1 MVTAGLVV
9 FASLIAGYFIV
20 SAKTP
25 SFLQSVASMRE
36 ERPSSA
42 GRLSKPAL
50 GGKLPRGEFKPV
62 ALVEDVKSLQDKAH
76 SINLTESVLDG
87 FFGDPGLSAELRNV
101 NLNDP
106 SGMAMLRRAVE
117 TRIDGAQS
125 GFGNIF
131 SVNIADNE
139 IKTSEDNSYGAKREY
154 LRAVANVNLKIQ
166 SLTMRFQFGMVSV
179 SPESFCA
186 PDGDTSPLATFA
198 VEMKNIF
205 DSVSDITVPSDWKEV
220 QRLVLEYSKRSVFI
234 YEGLLGCGT
243 DPIKAMLAGNA
254 LGALAETGNA
264 LRLVLNQKAQ
274 EVGYDGKF

>member
-1 MVTAGLVV
+1 MVTASLVI
-9 FASLIAGYFIV
+9 FASLIVGYFIV
-20 SAKTP
+20 SAETP

-36 ERPSSA
+36 ERPSSDR
-42 GRLSKPAL
+42 RLNKPAL

-62 ALVEDVKSLQDKAH
+62 ALVEDVKALQDRAY

-87 FFGDPGLSAELRNV
+87 FFGDPNLGAELRNV

-131 SVNIADNE
+131 SVNITDDE
-139 IKTSEDNSYGAKREY
+139 IKISTDNSDGAKREY
-154 LRAVANVNLKIQ
+154 LRAIANANLKIQ
-166 SLTMRFQFGMVSV
+166 SLAMQFQFGMVSMN
-179 SPESFCA
+179 PESFCA
-186 PDGDTSPLATFA
+186 PGGEPSSLAGFTLDI
-198 VEMKNIF
+198 KNALASI
-205 DSVSDITVPSDWKEV
+205 SEIRVPSDWKEV
-220 QRLVLEYSKRSVFI
+220 HRLMLKYSKQSSLI
-234 YEGLLGCGT
+234 YEGLLGCGI
-243 DPIKAMLAGNA
+243 DPIKTMLAGNA

-264 LRLVLNQKAQ
+264 LRLALNQKAK